1 MLLNFGAA
9 AGRASVGFVADR
21 IGPVNALLI
30 SVGISGLAQL
40 LIWNFVNTYSGIVRT
55 APSPGPLPAPV
66 AVQSYA
72 YIRALLTTHRSRSG
86 SYTASSAGAS
96 SR

>member
-30 SVGISGLAQL
+30 SVGMSGLAQL

-55 APSPGPLPAPV
+55 APSPGPPRPSWYSPMLTSAPF
-66 AVQSYA
+66 
-72 YIRALLTTHRSRSG
+72 
-86 SYTASSAGAS
+86 
-96 SR
+96 

>member
-9 AGRASVGFVADR
+9 SGRASVGFVADR

-30 SVGISGLAQL
+30 SVTISGLAQL

-55 APSPGPLPAPV
+55 APSPGAPFP
-66 AVQSYA
+66 SWYSPM
-72 YIRALLTTHRSRSG
+72 LT
-86 SYTASSAGAS
+86 SAPF
-96 SR
+96 